1 MTAQHNLRI
10 QRKAEVVKQLGICST
25 TLRTRII
32 EGLYPPP
39 ISLGARAIGWLA
51 HETEAV
57 IAATAAGKTD
67 DELRHIVCR
76 LVAFRSQLEERG
88 HGQG

>member
-1 MTAQHNLRI
+1 MFANKKLRV
-10 QRKAEVVKQLGICST
+10 QRKVEVAEQMGICQS

-39 ISLGARAIGWLA
+39 ISLGARAVGWLA

-57 IAATAAGKTD
+57 IAATAAGQSD
-67 DELRHIVCR
+67 DYIRELVQE
-76 LVAFRSQLEERG
+76 LVAQRMELGELY
-88 HGQG
+88 HGQ